1 MGKQYFRKI
10 LVKPNAFFIR
20 NVIKCNIK
28 MFKNWKRD
36 LINKFSDHNA
46 LTQLT
51 YNYHPSCYKVPII
64 QLMGV

>member
-46 LTQLT
+46 LTQ
-51 YNYHPSCYKVPII
+51 
-64 QLMGV
+64 